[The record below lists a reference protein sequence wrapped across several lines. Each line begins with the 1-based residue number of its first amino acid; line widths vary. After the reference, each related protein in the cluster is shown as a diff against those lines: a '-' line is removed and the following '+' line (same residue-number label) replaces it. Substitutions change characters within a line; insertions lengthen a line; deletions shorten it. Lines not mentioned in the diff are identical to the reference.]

1 MSLTRK
7 IRRSKVAQKLTYDA
21 LNWITRNDDELKTL
35 NCGIVPPNGFQLNEQ
50 LLNQA
55 LTQPGIELYNYVV
68 QESGIDL
75 TDKELLEIG
84 CGRGGGTAHIADI
97 YSPGHTHGIDFS
109 NRSIQICRKCYPSKT
124 LSLEVGE
131 ATDLPYSDDTFDAIL
146 SIETSHMI
154 DDKHLF
160 FSEAAR
166 VAKPGAVFMY
176 LDFFYTKHSSFHS
189 IDKIEEA
196 IDHSSWVIESKSDLT
211 PHVFKS
217 LTHSAPMREAMIHT
231 KCPKILQRQ
240 VHEFCMTRPSSAY
253 RAFQDGRTLYFF
265 YILKKEEV
273 I

>member
-84 CGRGGGTAHIADI
+84 CGRGGGTAHIANI

-109 NRSIQICRKCYPSKT
+109 NRSIQLCRKCYPSKT

-146 SIETSHMI
+146 SIETSQKWFAKRFLRTKSSTCS
-154 DDKHLF
+154 DKHRF
-160 FSEAAR
+160 FSEAASESR
-166 VAKPGAVFMY
+166 ETRRCVHVSG
-176 LDFFYTKHSSFHS
+176 FFLHKT
-189 IDKIEEA
+189 
-196 IDHSSWVIESKSDLT
+196 L
-211 PHVFKS
+211 
-217 LTHSAPMREAMIHT
+217 
-231 KCPKILQRQ
+231 ILPFDRQ
-240 VHEFCMTRPSSAY
+240 NRRGDRPFELGN
-253 RAFQDGRTLYFF
+253 R
-265 YILKKEEV
+265 I
-273 I
+273 